1 MSATSGI
8 ISELND
14 LIESGLAKS
23 YNTDLHDAIARL
35 AELER
40 TNNEL
45 AVHLDKTISVAAD
58 AIKRAAELERE
69 NAELR
74 ELRRVSFMQMLA
86 VLRQCSDRLEIFNS
100 SFSDIDPLSDTIVQY
115 RSDAN
120 DSFVLE
126 RRAALAGSG
135 EK

>member
-1 MSATSGI
+1 MST
-8 ISELND
+8 SELVERLRTFN
-14 LIESGLAKS
+14 IPACVEA
-23 YNTDLHDAIARL
+23 AARL
-35 AELER
+35 
-40 TNNEL
+40 
-45 AVHLDKTISVAAD
+45 D
-58 AIKRAAELERE
+58 ELERE
-69 NAELR
+69 NARLR

-86 VLRQCSDRLEIFNS
+86 VLRQCSDRLEIFNT